1 MVKKNYIIICIAEM
15 ATLPIQTILLPD
27 LLNFK
32 IIHLIS
38 TQICSPDPNFS
49 GSAKK
54 IRIWNTGDLQARQS
68 WVPIFTFF
76 SNIVVVVVDVV
87 DVDFVVVVVCRL
99 CYHLPSLP
107 KKKKKIKIMNLLV

>member
-1 MVKKNYIIICIAEM
+1 M

-27 LLNFK
+27 FLNFK

>member
-76 SNIVVVVVDVV
+76 SNIVVVVVDV
-87 DVDFVVVVVCRL
+87 DFVVVCRL